1 MHADNAALSSEL
13 EQLRRSVHQNLR
25 DRPLDISVEDSDSEF
40 GEAGSS
46 VVTLDADRCISPAAA
61 FEVVRSSSQ
70 ALVVDTRPH
79 SDFLAG
85 HVTRAVHVS
94 IPSLIY
100 SRLRR
105 QLNVSDPESG
115 AAAWSS
121 LGAFVSS
128 PAGLAV
134 WEGVNLNAHLDVIIV
149 GADRHDEEAPCELA
163 SILGQ
168 IVFIGKVRVLK
179 GGWAAAAPL
188 AQAEGLQVRGE
199 AGDVA
204 CRDATPVALAPT
216 ISPPEPGSGA
226 STPMAMALSPT
237 DPEPPGQLPLSAFT
251 SGAPAP
257 SQIGKRGSVSS
268 QSSTSSSSGGGPSL
282 SPMRRSL
289 PQLSLNAG
297 APAQARRPPPKL
309 SLHVG
314 QPNAILGPGTAKR
327 AFGARTAKPGKLTLD
342 IGDSS
347 RLHVPSGPMSAM
359 QTRSGPTGLTPIQP
373 TVQATSA
380 GLMPP
385 AGEPWQGNL
394 RSPLPAGQPYSGGAY
409 SSGLPTPSLLR
420 QAPIEVSTV
429 LPGFLYL
436 GPEISTRADVEI
448 LLSMG
453 IRRVLNVALECDDD
467 EGLGLRTSFE
477 RYYRI
482 PMKDSVEES
491 GVGKG
496 IRDACDILGK
506 SWLSLV
512 SVSLSSPSHM
522 TARQIFTRTCLPHS
536 RPPALRVS
544 SPEPSIEVA
553 ITRGLRS

>member
-1 MHADNAALSSEL
+1 M
-13 EQLRRSVHQNLR
+13 
-25 DRPLDISVEDSDSEF
+25 
-40 GEAGSS
+40 
-46 VVTLDADRCISPAAA
+46 
-61 FEVVRSSSQ
+61 RSSPQ
-70 ALVVDTRPH
+70 ALVVDTRPRD
-79 SDFLAG
+79 DFLAA
-85 HVTRAVHVS
+85 HVARAVHVS

-105 QLNVSDPESG
+105 QLNGSDPESG
-115 AAAWSS
+115 ASAWSS

-128 PAGLAV
+128 PAGRMV
-134 WEGVNLNAHLDVIIV
+134 WDGVNLDAHLDVIIV
-149 GADRHDEEAPCELA
+149 GADRHDEEAPCALA
-163 SILGQ
+163 NVLGQ
-168 IVFIGKVRVLK
+168 IVSTGSVRVLK

-188 AQAEGLQVRGE
+188 ARAEGLHVTGE
-199 AGDVA
+199 TGDA
-204 CRDATPVALAPT
+204 PRSDATPVALAPT

-237 DPEPPGQLPLSAFT
+237 EPPGQLPLSAFT
-251 SGAPAP
+251 GGAPAP
-257 SQIGKRGSVSS
+257 SQMGKRGSVSS
-268 QSSTSSSSGGGPSL
+268 QSSTSSSSAGGGPSL
-282 SPMRRSL
+282 SPMGRSL

-297 APAQARRPPPKL
+297 APHQARRPPPKL

-314 QPNAILGPGTAKR
+314 QPNAMLGPGAGPKK
-327 AFGARTAKPGKLTLD
+327 AFGARTGKPGKLTLD

-347 RLHVPSGPMSAM
+347 RLNVPSGPMSAL
-359 QTRSGPTGLTPIQP
+359 QTRGGPTGLTPIQP
-373 TVQATSA
+373 PVQATSA

-385 AGEPWQGNL
+385 VGEPWQGSL

-436 GPEISTRADVEI
+436 GPEISSRADVEI
-448 LLSMG
+448 LVSMG

-467 EGLGLRTSFE
+467 EGLGLRQAFE

-496 IRDACDILGK
+496 IRDACDILGE
-506 SWLSLV
+506 
-512 SVSLSSPSHM
+512 
-522 TARQIFTRTCLPHS
+522 FCL
-536 RPPALRVS
+536 
-544 SPEPSIEVA
+544 
-553 ITRGLRS
+553 